1 MDKEIILALAKRLRH
16 LHEENESNTKVFTD
30 RAITL
35 ADLIIEY
42 FEGQS
47 ERKPAK
53 TSGVINV

>member
-16 LHEENESNTKVFTD
+16 LHEEDESNTKVFTD

-35 ADLIIEY
+35 ADLIVEY

-47 ERKPAK
+47 ERKTNK
-53 TSGVINV
+53 R